1 MVKAGEKLEEAGDL
15 EGALAKYQEAMTG
28 FRNEGVK
35 RPKLKE
41 KMDAGRAK
49 QKRRR
54 GPSAIGTHNLP

>member
-41 KMDAGRAK
+41 KMDAVRAK
-49 QKRRR
+49 LEE
-54 GPSAIGTHNLP
+54 T